1 MEIHFYIYYL
11 DSSSPTE
18 HREQERDQE
27 EAQETVVPRTNPGC
41 SSALSGTEE
50 MGTGRSG
57 GRAALVGVS
66 ALCLF
71 SLERGLPRP
80 PVTPAGAVSSEP
92 QSCVPL
98 AEASPRPGT
107 HKVYVGRLGVPEG
120 QFFIAFVTT
129 LTLHAVQVDFCNR
142 NDSPRYRIQCN
153 LTVIQ
158 WGGAR
163 RRRKSV

>member
-1 MEIHFYIYYL
+1 MLKKKVEINFPIYYL
-11 DSSSPTE
+11 DFSSPTE

-27 EAQETVVPRTNPGC
+27 EAQETFVPGTNPGC

-80 PVTPAGAVSSEP
+80 PVTPAGAGFSEP

-98 AEASPRPGT
+98 AEASPSPGT
-107 HKVYVGRLGVPEG
+107 HWVYVGVLGVPEVP
-120 QFFIAFVTT
+120 FFNAYVTT
-129 LTLHAVQVDFCNR
+129 AALHAVQVDLCNR
-142 NDSPRYRIQCN
+142 NDSPR
-153 LTVIQ
+153 
-158 WGGAR
+158 
-163 RRRKSV
+163 